1 MSELVTIKSS
11 HSGIELRLNA
21 KLPFPDLLKA
31 VEEKFRQSADFFK
44 NAKMAVSFSGRTLSI
59 SEEEQLIQV
68 ITQTTNL
75 EIICIIDHDER
86 KELIYKRAVAQCLS
100 EREKSDGQFYR
111 GTLKRRQLL
120 ESESSIVILGD
131 VEFGAKV
138 VAKGNIIILGT
149 LYGSVHAGA
158 AGDRNAFIIALS
170 MQPQRLVIGDIEA
183 KRQLIYQDSL
193 SINGPQIAV
202 VDGKRIYL
210 DPTDRIN
217 LWEDISMENR
227 RNI

>member
-21 KLPFPDLLKA
+21 ELPFPDLLKA

-86 KELIYKRAVAQCLS
+86 KELIYKRAVTQCLS
-100 EREKSDGQFYR
+100 EREKLDGQFYR

-210 DPTDRIN
+210 DPLI
-217 LWEDISMENR
+217 E
-227 RNI
+227 

>member
-21 KLPFPDLLKA
+21 NLPFPDLLKA

-86 KELIYKRAVAQCLS
+86 KELIYKRAEAQSLS

-210 DPTDRIN
+210 DPLI
-217 LWEDISMENR
+217 E
-227 RNI
+227 

>member
-21 KLPFPDLLKA
+21 NLPFPDLLKA

-158 AGDRNAFIIALS
+158 AGDRNALS

-210 DPTDRIN
+210 DPLI
-217 LWEDISMENR
+217 E
-227 RNI
+227 

>member
-100 EREKSDGQFYR
+100 ELEKSDGQFYR

-210 DPTDRIN
+210 DPLI
-217 LWEDISMENR
+217 E
-227 RNI
+227 

>member
-21 KLPFPDLLKA
+21 NLPFPDLLKA

-120 ESESSIVILGD
+120 VILGD

-138 VAKGNIIILGT
+138 VAKGNIIIFGT

-210 DPTDRIN
+210 DPLI
-217 LWEDISMENR
+217 E
-227 RNI
+227 

>member
-21 KLPFPDLLKA
+21 NLPFPDLLKA

-100 EREKSDGQFYR
+100 EREKSDGQFYC

-210 DPTDRIN
+210 DPLI
-217 LWEDISMENR
+217 E
-227 RNI
+227 

>member
-21 KLPFPDLLKA
+21 TLPFPELLKA

-68 ITQTTNL
+68 ITQATSL

-86 KELIYKRAVAQCLS
+86 KELIYKRAVAQSLS

-111 GTLKRRQLL
+111 GTLKKRQLL

-158 AGDRNAFIIALS
+158 AGDKNAFIIALS

-210 DPTDRIN
+210 DPLI
-217 LWEDISMENR
+217 E
-227 RNI
+227 

>member
-1 MSELVTIKSS
+1 MRVS
-11 HSGIELRLNA
+11 
-21 KLPFPDLLKA
+21 A
-31 VEEKFRQSADFFK
+31 VFNSEKFRQSADFFK

-86 KELIYKRAVAQCLS
+86 KELIYKRAVTQCLS

-210 DPTDRIN
+210 DPLI
-217 LWEDISMENR
+217 E
-227 RNI
+227 

>member
-21 KLPFPDLLKA
+21 TLPFPELLKA

-68 ITQTTNL
+68 ITQTTSL
-75 EIICIIDHDER
+75 EIICIIDQDER
-86 KELIYKRAVAQCLS
+86 KELIYKRAVAQSLS

-111 GTLKRRQLL
+111 GTLKKRQLL

-138 VAKGNIIILGT
+138 VAKGNIIIIGT
-149 LYGSVHAGA
+149 LFGSVHAGA

-210 DPTDRIN
+210 DPLI
-217 LWEDISMENR
+217 E
-227 RNI
+227 

>member
-21 KLPFPDLLKA
+21 ELPFPDLLKA

-75 EIICIIDHDER
+75 EIICIIDHDEQ
-86 KELIYKRAVAQCLS
+86 KELIYKRAVAQSLS
-100 EREKSDGQFYR
+100 EREKADGQFYR
-111 GTLKRRQLL
+111 GTLKKRQLL

-138 VAKGNIIILGT
+138 VAKGNIIIIGT

-158 AGDRNAFIIALS
+158 AGDRNAFVIALS

-210 DPTDRIN
+210 DPLI
-217 LWEDISMENR
+217 E
-227 RNI
+227 

>member
-21 KLPFPDLLKA
+21 NLPFPDLLKA

-120 ESESSIVILGD
+120 ESEASIVILGD

-149 LYGSVHAGA
+149 LYGSVHAG
-158 AGDRNAFIIALS
+158 AFIIALS

-210 DPTDRIN
+210 DPLI
-217 LWEDISMENR
+217 E
-227 RNI
+227 

>member
-100 EREKSDGQFYR
+100 EREKLDGQFYR

-202 VDGKRIYL
+202 VDGKRIH
-210 DPTDRIN
+210 
-217 LWEDISMENR
+217 
-227 RNI
+227 

>member
-21 KLPFPDLLKA
+21 NLPFPDLLKA

-131 VEFGAKV
+131 VEFGA
-138 VAKGNIIILGT
+138 
-149 LYGSVHAGA
+149 

-210 DPTDRIN
+210 DPLI
-217 LWEDISMENR
+217 E
-227 RNI
+227 

>member
-21 KLPFPDLLKA
+21 ELPFPDLLKA

-100 EREKSDGQFYR
+100 EHEKSDGQFYR

-210 DPTDRIN
+210 DPLI
-217 LWEDISMENR
+217 E
-227 RNI
+227 

>member
-11 HSGIELRLNA
+11 PSGIELRLNA

-111 GTLKRRQLL
+111 GRLKRRQLL

-210 DPTDRIN
+210 DPLI
-217 LWEDISMENR
+217 E
-227 RNI
+227 

>member
-21 KLPFPDLLKA
+21 NLPFPDLLKA

-68 ITQTTNL
+68 ITQTTN
-75 EIICIIDHDER
+75 
-86 KELIYKRAVAQCLS
+86 
-100 EREKSDGQFYR
+100 REKSDGQFYR

-210 DPTDRIN
+210 DPLI
-217 LWEDISMENR
+217 E
-227 RNI
+227 

>member
-111 GTLKRRQLL
+111 GKLKRRQLL

-210 DPTDRIN
+210 DPLI
-217 LWEDISMENR
+217 E
-227 RNI
+227 

>member
-21 KLPFPDLLKA
+21 ELPFPDLLKA

-86 KELIYKRAVAQCLS
+86 KELIYKRAVTQCLS

-149 LYGSVHAGA
+149 LYG
-158 AGDRNAFIIALS
+158 LS
-170 MQPQRLVIGDIEA
+170 
-183 KRQLIYQDSL
+183 LIH
-193 SINGPQIAV
+193 I
-202 VDGKRIYL
+202 
-210 DPTDRIN
+210 
-217 LWEDISMENR
+217 
-227 RNI
+227 

>member
-21 KLPFPDLLKA
+21 NLPFPDLLKA

-100 EREKSDGQFYR
+100 EREREKSDGQFYR

-210 DPTDRIN
+210 DPLI
-217 LWEDISMENR
+217 E
-227 RNI
+227 

>member
-21 KLPFPDLLKA
+21 NLPFPDLLKA

-158 AGDRNAFIIALS
+158 DRNAFIIALS

-210 DPTDRIN
+210 DPLI
-217 LWEDISMENR
+217 E
-227 RNI
+227 

>member
-21 KLPFPDLLKA
+21 NLPFPDLLKA

-120 ESESSIVILGD
+120 ESSIVILGD

-210 DPTDRIN
+210 DPLI
-217 LWEDISMENR
+217 E
-227 RNI
+227 

>member
-21 KLPFPDLLKA
+21 TLPFPELLKA

-75 EIICIIDHDER
+75 EIICIIDHDEQ
-86 KELIYKRAVAQCLS
+86 KELIYKRAVAQSLS
-100 EREKSDGQFYR
+100 EREKADGQFYR
-111 GTLKRRQLL
+111 GTLKKRQLL

-138 VAKGNIIILGT
+138 VAKGNIIIIGT

-158 AGDRNAFIIALS
+158 AGDRNAFVIALS

-210 DPTDRIN
+210 DPLI
-217 LWEDISMENR
+217 E
-227 RNI
+227 

>member
-21 KLPFPDLLKA
+21 NLPFPDLLKA
-31 VEEKFRQSADFFK
+31 VEEKFRQSAGFFK

-68 ITQTTNL
+68 ITQTNL

-210 DPTDRIN
+210 DPLI
-217 LWEDISMENR
+217 E
-227 RNI
+227 

>member
-21 KLPFPDLLKA
+21 TLPFPELLKA

-68 ITQTTNL
+68 ITQTTSL
-75 EIICIIDHDER
+75 EIICIIDHDEQ
-86 KELIYKRAVAQCLS
+86 KELIYKRAVAQSLS
-100 EREKSDGQFYR
+100 EREKADGQFYR
-111 GTLKRRQLL
+111 GTLKKRQLL

-138 VAKGNIIILGT
+138 VAKGNIIIIGT

-210 DPTDRIN
+210 DPLI
-217 LWEDISMENR
+217 E
-227 RNI
+227 

>member
-21 KLPFPDLLKA
+21 ELPFPDLLKA

-86 KELIYKRAVAQCLS
+86 KELIYKRAVTQCLS

-111 GTLKRRQLL
+111 RTLKRRQLL

-210 DPTDRIN
+210 DPLI
-217 LWEDISMENR
+217 E
-227 RNI
+227 

>member
-1 MSELVTIKSS
+1 
-11 HSGIELRLNA
+11 
-21 KLPFPDLLKA
+21 
-31 VEEKFRQSADFFK
+31 
-44 NAKMAVSFSGRTLSI
+44 MAVSFSGRTLSI

-131 VEFGAKV
+131 VEFR
-138 VAKGNIIILGT
+138 
-149 LYGSVHAGA
+149 S
-158 AGDRNAFIIALS
+158 
-170 MQPQRLVIGDIEA
+170 
-183 KRQLIYQDSL
+183 
-193 SINGPQIAV
+193 
-202 VDGKRIYL
+202 
-210 DPTDRIN
+210 
-217 LWEDISMENR
+217 
-227 RNI
+227 

>member
-21 KLPFPDLLKA
+21 NLPFPDLLKA

-86 KELIYKRAVAQCLS
+86 KELIYKRAQCLS

-210 DPTDRIN
+210 DPLI
-217 LWEDISMENR
+217 E
-227 RNI
+227 

>member
-21 KLPFPDLLKA
+21 TPPFPELLKA

-86 KELIYKRAVAQCLS
+86 KELIYKRAVAQSLS
-100 EREKSDGQFYR
+100 EREKADGQFYR
-111 GTLKRRQLL
+111 GTLKKRQLL

-158 AGDRNAFIIALS
+158 AGDRNAFVIALS

-210 DPTDRIN
+210 DPLI
-217 LWEDISMENR
+217 E
-227 RNI
+227 

>member
-1 MSELVTIKSS
+1 MSELVIIKSS

-21 KLPFPDLLKA
+21 NLPFPDLLKA

-100 EREKSDGQFYR
+100 EREKSDGQFCR

-120 ESESSIVILGD
+120 ESEASIVILGD

-210 DPTDRIN
+210 DPLI
-217 LWEDISMENR
+217 E
-227 RNI
+227 

>member
-21 KLPFPDLLKA
+21 TLPFPELLKA

-86 KELIYKRAVAQCLS
+86 KELIYKRAVAQSLS
-100 EREKSDGQFYR
+100 EREKADGQFYR
-111 GTLKRRQLL
+111 GTLKKRQLL

-138 VAKGNIIILGT
+138 VAKGNIIIIGT

-210 DPTDRIN
+210 DPLI
-217 LWEDISMENR
+217 E
-227 RNI
+227 

>member
-86 KELIYKRAVAQCLS
+86 KELIYKRAVEQCLS

-138 VAKGNIIILGT
+138 VAKGNII
-149 LYGSVHAGA
+149 
-158 AGDRNAFIIALS
+158 

-210 DPTDRIN
+210 DPLI
-217 LWEDISMENR
+217 E
-227 RNI
+227 